1 VLLERID
8 RHGVTLAFKKALN
21 ASGARFSG
29 QSGTRSVGQATGV
42 GIAGRC
48 GLCGH
53 RTGVNYAQCSRP
65 LPFVRQVLA
74 MTQSQIESAL
84 LWTVLVLL
92 LMVPWF
98 AL

>member
-1 VLLERID
+1 M
-8 RHGVTLAFKKALN
+8 A
-21 ASGARFSG
+21 G
-29 QSGTRSVGQATGV
+29 QSGTLARAAGWANFAATTGV

-53 RTGVNYAQCSRP
+53 RTGVNYGQCSRP